1 LKESIQ
7 RKNQKASFS
16 RDIPTR
22 TPLQRKWKTS
32 FRETNKTTPQSR
44 RRRRRRKPRRKE
56 EKTRKK
62 LDKPGR

>member
-22 TPLQRKWKTS
+22 TPLHRKCKTS

-44 RRRRRRKPRRKE
+44 RRRRKE